1 MQSKNPYKAC
11 DYYYVMETILGIDD
25 AGRGP
30 ILGPMVLAGVLIDK
44 KDEEILRNFG
54 VKDSKLLN
62 SKKRQEI
69 AEKIKEK
76 FDFHFEL
83 ALPKEI
89 DERAANGTNLNW
101 IEAVKAAKIIN
112 TLSKK
117 FPEKIKKVKVIIDCP
132 SINTEKWGNY
142 LLKYIDKPEKIK
154 LVCEHKADLNY
165 VCVSA
170 ASIIAKTTRDAE
182 IDKLKK
188 TFGEIGSGYASD
200 PVTQK
205 FLEKNMK
212 KLEDAGAVRKSWD
225 TYKKIMARKEQKGLF

>member
-1 MQSKNPYKAC
+1 M
-11 DYYYVMETILGIDD
+11 GIDD

-30 ILGPMVLAGVLIDK
+30 ILVPMVLAGVLIDK

-117 FPEKIKKVKVIIDCP
+117 FPEKTEKVKVIIDCP

-142 LLKYIDKPEKIK
+142 LLKYINKPEKIK

-165 VCVSA
+165 LCVSA

-182 IDKLKK
+182 IEKLKK
-188 TFGEIGSGYASD
+188 TFGEIGSGYPSD

-205 FLEKNMK
+205 FLEEN
-212 KLEDAGAVRKSWD
+212 LEMLKDIGIVRKSWN
-225 TYKKIMARKEQKGLF
+225 TWRKVVGKGEQKELF